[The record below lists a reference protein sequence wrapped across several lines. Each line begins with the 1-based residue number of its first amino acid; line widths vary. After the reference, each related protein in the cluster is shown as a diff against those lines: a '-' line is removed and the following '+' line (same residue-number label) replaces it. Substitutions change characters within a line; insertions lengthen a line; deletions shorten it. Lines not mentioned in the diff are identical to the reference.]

1 MTVKEKVIDN
11 ELNANAKEQGNAP
24 EATQE
29 ELETLKTNEENPP
42 ISSNRD
48 IFINNI
54 KSKHPDLEDDEQVY
68 GYANNNYN
76 SLKETNKI
84 YSDAVE
90 GLTKAM
96 EEEPEV
102 AQFIRA
108 VIKYPNDFS
117 YALKTLPKDLLQ
129 NALDTYDEGVDDEDA
144 MKSLSEYRERKKA
157 NAEYSQM
164 FEENTKA
171 TQAYI
176 QEVAD
181 EMGVEVEDVV
191 QTLHEYA
198 LPILEGKFTKELI
211 TTLVNGKGFEKKVQE
226 VADKNFEEGRI
237 EGRNETIEEK
247 KLKKKNDGLP
257 MNNSGNINPVEKKKP
272 NSVLAEYKAPNK
284 F

>member
-1 MTVKEKVIDN
+1 MTEKEKVIDN

-68 GYANNNYN
+68 GYANNNYS

-157 NAEYSQM
+157 NTEYSQM

-257 MNNSGNINPVEKKKP
+257 LNPNSGKIPIKKKEEGNP
-272 NSVLAEYKAPNK
+272 FAFMSN
-284 F
+284 